1 MKGQRQKRTRFYRK
15 QNYCS
20 AQVIARAESADHI
33 MHMGYL
39 PCAKQQRGAFLYE
52 RAVLN
57 DRTGF
62 AKHLCAME
70 VSLHGRKHRLVQL
83 GAESVRD
90 CAR

>member
-1 MKGQRQKRTRFYRK
+1 M
-15 QNYCS
+15 
-20 AQVIARAESADHI
+20 
-33 MHMGYL
+33 
-39 PCAKQQRGAFLYE
+39 YE